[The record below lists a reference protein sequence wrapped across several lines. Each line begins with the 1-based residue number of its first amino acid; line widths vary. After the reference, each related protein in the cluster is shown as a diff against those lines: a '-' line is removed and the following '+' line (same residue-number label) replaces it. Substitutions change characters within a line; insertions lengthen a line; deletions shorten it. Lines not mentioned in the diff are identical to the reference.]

1 MLILILTEGLV
12 KRHSAR
18 SEPIFMLAIVMN
30 FNIFLLAGI
39 VVASFVAGYLIR
51 ANQINSFKRKI
62 TELEA
67 EMLSNH
73 ADILELQKQK
83 AQLEQQIKES
93 KIPVIPLKPSKE
105 E

>member
-1 MLILILTEGLV
+1 
-12 KRHSAR
+12 
-18 SEPIFMLAIVMN
+18 MLAIAIT

-39 VVASFVAGYLIR
+39 LLASFGIGFMMRSKQL
-51 ANQINSFKRKI
+51 NSLKRKI
-62 TELEA
+62 NELEA

-73 ADILELQKQK
+73 ADILDLQKQK

-105 E
+105 EESPYQETARKKLSN

>member
-1 MLILILTEGLV
+1 
-12 KRHSAR
+12 
-18 SEPIFMLAIVMN
+18 MLAIAIT
-30 FNIFLLAGI
+30 FNIFLLAGLI
-39 VVASFVAGYLIR
+39 VAAFVIGFLIR
-51 ANQINSFKRKI
+51 SQQNASLKRKI

-73 ADILELQKQK
+73 ADILDLQRQK

-105 E
+105 EEAPSQETARKKLSN